1 MAERAGVHI
10 DTGCNTGSCGICEV
24 NCLQPVLDRDP
35 DLCSQFSQRTD
46 TVSPASV
53 PKKVAPRSSS
63 LDSTA
68 LVQVEVRTVQAGGVS
83 SSSEAPA
90 VVRACIAK
98 VPPGYERMEV
108 SQLSDSIWGSDRWD
122 T

>member
-1 MAERAGVHI
+1 MHVAERAGVHLE
-10 DTGCNTGSCGICEV
+10 TGCNTGSCGICEV
-24 NCLQPVLDRDP
+24 
-35 DLCSQFSQRTD
+35 
-46 TVSPASV
+46 
-53 PKKVAPRSSS
+53 
-63 LDSTA
+63 
-68 LVQVEVRTVQAGGVS
+68 EVRNVQAGGLP

-108 SQLSDSIWGSDRWD
+108 SQLCDSIWGTDGWD